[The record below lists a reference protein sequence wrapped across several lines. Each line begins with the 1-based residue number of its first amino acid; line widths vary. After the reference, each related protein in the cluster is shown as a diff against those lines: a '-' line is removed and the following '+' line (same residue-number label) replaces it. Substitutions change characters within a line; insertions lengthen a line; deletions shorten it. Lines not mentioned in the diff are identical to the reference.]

1 MRKVVS
7 VSMSE
12 EMEMNIKKRARKR
25 GFGSVSQYINNLL
38 VADEDLISEEELLKD
53 IREGEEDYR
62 KGRVI
67 RAKSIVDLIENADKY
82 RAKLNGK

>member
-7 VSMSE
+7 VSMSK

-25 GFGSVSQYINNLL
+25 GFGSVSKYINNLL
-38 VADEDLISEEELLKD
+38 VADEDLITEEELLRD
-53 IREGEEDYR
+53 IKSGREDYE

-67 RAKSIVDLIENADKY
+67 RAKSIVDLVENADKY
-82 RAKLNGK
+82 RAKLNDK